1 MTVRIRYL
9 SALRDTTHLR
19 FEEAVFADGATLGDV
34 SALLAQK
41 YGMKVPGPSVMGT
54 VNGLGWSQTARGA
67 ATELHE
73 GDEIALF
80 PLLSGG

>member
-19 FEEAVFADGATLGDV
+19 VEEASFTDGSTLSDV
-34 SALLAQK
+34 SALLARK
-41 YGMKVPGPSVMGT
+41 YGIKVPGPSVMGT
-54 VNGLGWSQTARGA
+54 VNGQGWSQTSQGT

>member
-9 SALRDTTHLR
+9 SALRDTTHVR
-19 FEEAVFADGATLGDV
+19 MEEASLADGATLNDV
-34 SALLAQK
+34 SMLLAQK
-41 YGMKVPGPSVMGT
+41 YGIKVPGPSVMGT
-54 VNGLGWSQTARGA
+54 VNGLGWSQASQGA

>member
-9 SALRDTTHLR
+9 SALRDTTR
-19 FEEAVFADGATLGDV
+19 MRMEDAVFADGATLKEV
-34 SALLAQK
+34 SAFLAEK
-41 YGMKVPGPSVMGT
+41 YGIHVPGPSVMGT
-54 VNGLGWSQTARGA
+54 VNGRGWSQTSQGA
-67 ATELHE
+67 ATELHQ

>member
-1 MTVRIRYL
+1 MTVHIRYL
-9 SALRDTTHLR
+9 SALRDTTNLR
-19 FEEAVFADGATLGDV
+19 SEEASFPEGARLSDV
-34 SALLAQK
+34 SALLAEK
-41 YGMKVPGPSVMGT
+41 YGIRVPGPSVMGT
-54 VNGLGWSQTARGA
+54 VNGQGWSQTVQGT